1 MHVGFYC
8 HTIGAMVCAKGLSR
22 SQCMLVVLDDA
33 LQRVQSPLPSA
44 EVGEAGRADPPPP
57 TASSNQ

>member
-1 MHVGFYC
+1 
-8 HTIGAMVCAKGLSR
+8 
-22 SQCMLVVLDDA
+22 MLVVLDDA